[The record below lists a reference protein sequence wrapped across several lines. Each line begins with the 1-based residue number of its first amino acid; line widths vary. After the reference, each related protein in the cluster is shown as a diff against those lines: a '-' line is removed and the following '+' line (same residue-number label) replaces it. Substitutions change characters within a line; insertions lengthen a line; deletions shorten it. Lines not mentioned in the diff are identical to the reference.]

1 MANFNSKSK
10 PFAILTPRLIL
21 LPSYLAID
29 NPSYRTL
36 YSSLHRMPSFTTMAF
51 GSAWGTKD
59 WDTSTILPIIT
70 REIQR
75 SWQVCGMGDFGVGLR
90 VNDTEKVEGKEEWK
104 VVNADEIDSQE
115 VKWIGYVGVRDA
127 TTTSMPSEET
137 SQPTTKP
144 WTQMVE
150 LRYGFHPEVWGKGFG
165 TEAAKAVMGWCE
177 ESLGIERFIA
187 ETEMAN
193 SGSARVLG
201 KLGFVEMS
209 GGKEVIWDMEGTK
222 EWERWVGK

>member
-1 MANFNSKSK
+1 
-10 PFAILTPRLIL
+10 
-21 LPSYLAID
+21 
-29 NPSYRTL
+29 
-36 YSSLHRMPSFTTMAF
+36 
-51 GSAWGTKD
+51 
-59 WDTSTILPIIT
+59 
-70 REIQR
+70 
-75 SWQVCGMGDFGVGLR
+75 MGDFGVGLR
-90 VNDTEKVEGKEEWK
+90 VTDTEKVEGKEEWK

-127 TTTSMPSEET
+127 ITTSMPSEET

>member
-1 MANFNSKSK
+1 
-10 PFAILTPRLIL
+10 
-21 LPSYLAID
+21 
-29 NPSYRTL
+29 
-36 YSSLHRMPSFTTMAF
+36 MAF

-75 SWQVCGMGDFGVGLR
+75 SWQVRGMGDFGVGLR

-104 VVNADEIDSQE
+104 AVNADEIDSQE

-165 TEAAKAVMGWCE
+165 TEAANAVMGWCE